1 MNHDLDMCAAF
12 PLVSIEGDPK
22 TRGLQY
28 GQAVPT
34 RIAHSARYYRNE
46 LEKIGASAA
55 QQKALI
61 DEFAQQ
67 ILGFCADH
75 TEEMKGIAEGSG
87 VSFDDVVLIN
97 ARTEIIAKARKVK
110 ALAPIDPAEGECTA
124 AVVGAGRSATGKV
137 IQAHNWDWDPDA
149 RESTIVLRVH
159 LETGITLLTLVE
171 AGGLAR
177 HGVNSSGIGLT
188 GNYLTCDRDYTQTG
202 VPLSSIRRAAL
213 EQQHIAIAMQ
223 LVAAT
228 PKACSSNM
236 ILTQDDFII
245 DFECTPDES
254 FPMFP
259 VDDVL
264 THANHFAGAT
274 ALAKV
279 KEKNLKNALDT
290 YYRDRR
296 ARQLLE
302 ASGARISVDDV
313 KRVLADDWQ
322 TPYSINRPPR
332 GSLTGGR
339 TATVATIVI
348 DTARYHMDIAAMPT
362 YGATFTRYG
371 VSGDATPVNAQSS

>member
-1 MNHDLDMCAAF
+1 MNTDIDMCAPF
-12 PLVSIEGDPK
+12 PLVSISGDPMA
-22 TRGLQY
+22 RGLQY

-46 LEKIGASAA
+46 LQKIGVSAE

-61 DEFAQQ
+61 DEFAEQ
-67 ILGFCADH
+67 IAAFRSDH
-75 TEEMKGIAEGSG
+75 AEEMKGIAAGAD
-87 VSFDDVVLIN
+87 VAFDDIVLIN
-97 ARTEIIAKARKVK
+97 ARTEIIAKARQVK

-124 AVVGAGRSATGKV
+124 AVVGARRSATGKV

-149 RESTIVLRVH
+149 RESTIVLRVTFESGH
-159 LETGITLLTLVE
+159 TLLTLVE

-188 GNYLTCDRDYTQTG
+188 GNYMTCDRDYTQTG
-202 VPLSSIRRAAL
+202 VPLSSVRRAAL

-254 FPMFP
+254 FPLFP
-259 VDDVL
+259 VDDLL
-264 THANHFAGAT
+264 THANHFVGAT

-302 ASGARISVDDV
+302 ANGAQITVSDV

-348 DTARYHMDIAAMPT
+348 DTAQHHMDIAAMPT
-362 YGATFTRYG
+362 FGVSFTRYG
-371 VSGDATPVNAQSS
+371 VVGEATPLHGDQR